1 MVCSKSFVSWYMWI
15 ELNDRLW
22 GTEQDHNANDSYSRI
37 NSSDFHRRLD
47 RIYEPWR
54 GDWIQL
60 EPVVDRLQGR
70 IRFQWL
76 GRLLAGTGQIAAV
89 TEDFWLGLERL
100 HLLTTSGSYRV
111 RLEWQEAV
119 TDYWLS
125 TEYWNFYIDDEV
137 AIYKLHVSGYVHGD
151 DGRAL

>member
-1 MVCSKSFVSWYMWI
+1 MTDFEAQNKTITLTIPTQGSIPVISIADWIVFMNRDVGTGFNWNQSWTDYK
-15 ELNDRLW
+15 D
-22 GTEQDHNANDSYSRI
+22 GFG
-37 NSSDFHRRLD
+37 SSDSD
-47 RIYEPWR
+47 
-54 GDWIQL
+54 
-60 EPVVDRLQGR
+60 
-70 IRFQWL
+70 
-76 GRLLAGTGQIAAV
+76 
-89 TEDFWLGLERL
+89 DFWLGLERL

-137 AIYKLHVSGYVHGD
+137 ANYKLHVSGYVRGD